1 MTDLFNRF
9 DIDNITGVLRQRG
22 RPYGIEFGDMSRLSN
37 SRLALETGEFA
48 RDHGDYHRVHM
59 ALFKA
64 YFTFGRDI
72 GDRAVLRSVA
82 GDCGLD
88 PNELMAAL
96 EEGRYTEQVRRGSDA
111 ARRDKVTAVPTFIIR
126 GCPAI
131 TGAVNETL
139 FREALQGAA
148 AALSSATDNK

>member
-22 RPYGIEFGDMSRLSN
+22 KPYGIEFGDMNRLSN

-48 RDHGDYHRVHM
+48 RERGDYRRAHM

-64 YFTFGRDI
+64 YFTDGRDI

-82 GDCGLD
+82 GDCGLAPD
-88 PNELMAAL
+88 ALMAAL
-96 EEGRYTEQVRRGSDA
+96 DEGRYTERVRRGSEA
-111 ARRDKVTAVPTFIIR
+111 ARRDGVTAVPTFVIKGR
-126 GCPAI
+126 PPI
-131 TGAVNETL
+131 TGAVGEAL

-148 AALSSATDNK
+148 DALSGDPDNK